1 MRNNGSNLNKETDN
15 GDHPV
20 SQNTPVRDFS
30 VDPSKYQEL
39 LHEKQER
46 IKELTA
52 INRTVRLL
60 RIRRSPDETLQQI
73 CSILQAAYQYPDYT
87 VVRIIYDEKEYTSMN
102 FHETPW
108 CQSQDFETVDN
119 KKGEIEVYYIRE
131 FPELDEGPF
140 LREER
145 DLIASIAGII
155 ATYLN
160 TVKSLEQSHE
170 TQERLKE
177 LACINRTTSI
187 LKEGKPIEEALLQ
200 ISQIIPQAWQYPEF
214 AAARI
219 QFDGMVFKSPN
230 FKETKWTQR
239 EHFLTVDNREGAIEV
254 YYLKEF
260 PPSDEGPF
268 MKEERELIHNLA
280 SLISGYLN
288 SVKGKALLMKTLE
301 DKSVREKFSENGDKP
316 KYSRQLLQT
325 FLNKSNYNRD
335 IYHDLMPFKVNEIL
349 LIASLYDAYNIE
361 REGKFSEY
369 VLGDYQQLNLTSFP
383 RITGIST
390 SKEAMQQLRIKH
402 FDLVIIM
409 VGVDKN
415 LPVTLSASIKEE
427 FPYIPVYLLLNNNS
441 DLARFEVKDK
451 KLPNIDKIFIWN
463 GESKMFLAM
472 IKHVEDQINV
482 DNDTRIGMVRI
493 ILLVE
498 DSAKYY
504 SRYLP
509 LLYGIVMEQTRR
521 IIDDVT
527 TDELYKVLKLR
538 ARPKILLAS
547 NYEEAVYIFNK
558 YRNYLLCLITDIK
571 FNKGGTPDDNAGISL
586 VEHIRKEIP
595 ALPVMIQSSEA
606 SHAEEAYKLKAAFI
620 DKNSDTLSQ
629 DLNSFITHYLGF
641 GNFVYRD
648 NEGRKIAVARS
659 LKEFENLLGT
669 IPDESLTYHA
679 QRDHFSMWLMARSEI
694 QAARILL
701 PYKVTDFKNP
711 QNLREYLISIIQK
724 FRNEQNKG
732 KLIPFE
738 ESAILDE
745 SNVVSLTAGSLGG
758 KGRGLAFINSL
769 IYNYDFSEYL
779 PNINIRAPKTSIMGT
794 EEFEYF
800 LSRNKLFDFAVNTTD
815 YDEIKRT
822 FLKGKLTESL
832 IKKLKVILRLIHKP
846 LAVRSSG
853 LFEDSL
859 MQPFAGIFET
869 YILPNNHPDLNT
881 RLQQLMD
888 AIRLVFASIYSP
900 LSKSYIESV
909 NYKIEEEKMAVVLQE
924 VVGNQFDKVYYPHIS
939 GVAQSYNYYP
949 FSYMKPEEGFGVIA
963 MGLGK
968 YVVEGEKAYRFSPKY
983 PAVEIN
989 SPKDQYL
996 NSQLQFYAVDLNKK
1010 NIDLLEGDT
1019 AGLVRLDIDEA
1030 ERHGTLKHCASVF
1043 DLENNRIIPGIT
1055 HAGPRIVNFADILR
1069 YNYIPLAQTLEL
1081 VMDVVKEALGSPVEI
1096 EFAVDMNRDA
1106 DMKASFYLLQ
1116 IKPLI
1121 GNSEDFNIEM
1131 NNIDHD
1137 KTLLYTTKGMGNGV
1151 ITHIEDVI
1159 YVDKRN
1165 FDKSKTVEM
1174 ASEIDHLNAIM
1185 GREKKNYIL
1194 IGPGRWGTRDRWI
1207 GIPVN
1212 WAHISNARI
1221 IVETSLEGY
1230 SLDASSGSH
1239 FFHNLTSMNV
1249 GYFSVLEEDSDTFIN
1264 YDILKNQELVDKT
1277 TFFRHVRFNKPLT
1290 VKMDGKKRMAVITFS
1305 A

>member
-1 MRNNGSNLNKETDN
+1 
-15 GDHPV
+15 
-20 SQNTPVRDFS
+20 
-30 VDPSKYQEL
+30 
-39 LHEKQER
+39 
-46 IKELTA
+46 
-52 INRTVRLL
+52 
-60 RIRRSPDETLQQI
+60 
-73 CSILQAAYQYPDYT
+73 
-87 VVRIIYDEKEYTSMN
+87 
-102 FHETPW
+102 
-108 CQSQDFETVDN
+108 
-119 KKGEIEVYYIRE
+119 
-131 FPELDEGPF
+131 
-140 LREER
+140 
-145 DLIASIAGII
+145 
-155 ATYLN
+155 
-160 TVKSLEQSHE
+160 
-170 TQERLKE
+170 
-177 LACINRTTSI
+177 
-187 LKEGKPIEEALLQ
+187 
-200 ISQIIPQAWQYPEF
+200 
-214 AAARI
+214 
-219 QFDGMVFKSPN
+219 
-230 FKETKWTQR
+230 
-239 EHFLTVDNREGAIEV
+239 
-254 YYLKEF
+254 
-260 PPSDEGPF
+260 
-268 MKEERELIHNLA
+268 
-280 SLISGYLN
+280 
-288 SVKGKALLMKTLE
+288 
-301 DKSVREKFSENGDKP
+301 
-316 KYSRQLLQT
+316 
-325 FLNKSNYNRD
+325 
-335 IYHDLMPFKVNEIL
+335 
-349 LIASLYDAYNIE
+349 
-361 REGKFSEY
+361 
-369 VLGDYQQLNLTSFP
+369 
-383 RITGIST
+383 
-390 SKEAMQQLRIKH
+390 
-402 FDLVIIM
+402 
-409 VGVDKN
+409 
-415 LPVTLSASIKEE
+415 
-427 FPYIPVYLLLNNNS
+427 
-441 DLARFEVKDK
+441 
-451 KLPNIDKIFIWN
+451 
-463 GESKMFLAM
+463 
-472 IKHVEDQINV
+472 
-482 DNDTRIGMVRI
+482 
-493 ILLVE
+493 
-498 DSAKYY
+498 
-504 SRYLP
+504 
-509 LLYGIVMEQTRR
+509 
-521 IIDDVT
+521 
-527 TDELYKVLKLR
+527 
-538 ARPKILLAS
+538 
-547 NYEEAVYIFNK
+547 
-558 YRNYLLCLITDIK
+558 
-571 FNKGGTPDDNAGISL
+571 

-648 NEGRKIAVARS
+648 SEGRKIAVAKS

-669 IPDESLTYHA
+669 IPNESLTYHA
-679 QRDHFSMWLMARSEI
+679 QRDHFSMWLMARGEI
-694 QAARILL
+694 QTARVLL
-701 PYKVTDFKNP
+701 PYKVADFKNP

-724 FRNEQNKG
+724 FRNEQNRG
-732 KLIPFE
+732 KLVPFE

-769 IYNYDFSEYL
+769 IYNYDFSEYI
-779 PNINIRAPKTSIMGT
+779 PNINIRTPKTSIIGT

-800 LSRNKLFDFAVNTTD
+800 LSRNKLYDFAVNTND

-832 IKKLKVILRLIHKP
+832 VKKLKVILRLIRKP

-869 YILPNNHPDLNT
+869 YLLPNNHPDLNV

-888 AIRLVFASIYSP
+888 AIKLVFASIYSP

-963 MGLGK
+963 IGLGK

-1010 NIDLLEGDT
+1010 NINLLEGDT

-1030 ERHGTLKHCASVF
+1030 ERHGTLKHCASVYDF
-1043 DLENNRIIPGIT
+1043 ENKRIIAGIT
-1055 HAGPRIVNFADILR
+1055 HAGPRIVNFADILQ
-1069 YNYIPLAQTLEL
+1069 YNYIPLTQTIEV

-1121 GNSEDFNIEM
+1121 GNSEDFNIELGD
-1131 NNIDHD
+1131 IDHK
-1137 KTLLYTTKGMGNGV
+1137 KTLLYTTKGMGNGI

-1165 FDKSKTVEM
+1165 FDKSKTAEM
-1174 ASEIDHLNAIM
+1174 ASEIDHLNGIM

-1212 WAHISNARI
+1212 WAQISNARI

-1230 SLDASSGSH
+1230 PLDASSGSH

-1249 GYFSVLEEDSDTFIN
+1249 GYFSVLEEDSETFIN
-1264 YDILKNQELVDKT
+1264 YDILKNQELIDKT
-1277 TFFRHVRFNKPLT
+1277 TFFKHVRFNKPLT
-1290 VKMDGKKRMAVITFS
+1290 VKMDGKKRMAVITLE
-1305 A
+1305 